1 MLFHPAVIALLTTSA
16 LTSMML
22 LYSGYYGYLIIRQ
35 WDPSSGSELQL
46 LLERRTYL
54 ISTILAYL
62 FAFQVLSLFLYLFT
76 ADNLHTFF
84 VGAMCAAGTL
94 NVNGY
99 GYPALLLKIINLLAA
114 GVWLIVNF
122 VDNRAYDY
130 PLVKKK
136 YVLLLVISPLILAET
151 VMLANYFLHL
161 DPNIITSCCGS
172 LFSEGARSISSDIVS
187 LPPRLMGIA
196 LYLSMAALVG
206 SGLCFYFKGKG
217 AYPFSVIAAG
227 TFVFAVL
234 STISFISPYIYE
246 LPSHR
251 CPFCI
256 LQGEYRYVGYPLYA
270 GLLGGAVA
278 GIGVGV
284 LMPFKGIASLSAII
298 PRAQK
303 RLSVAS
309 MLCYLVF
316 TAIVTYRIIF
326 SNLILQP

>member
-1 MLFHPAVIALLTTSA
+1 MLFHPAVMALLTTSI
-16 LTSMML
+16 LTGMML
-22 LYSGYYGYLIIRQ
+22 LYSAYYGYLIIRQ
-35 WDPSSGSELQL
+35 WDLSSGSELQL
-46 LLERRTYL
+46 SLERRTYL
-54 ISTILAYL
+54 ISTILTYL

-99 GYPALLLKIINLLAA
+99 GYPTLLLKIINLLAA

-130 PLVKKK
+130 PLVKRK
-136 YVLLLVISPLILAET
+136 YVLLLVITPLILAET

-172 LFSEGARSISSDIVS
+172 LFSEAAQSISSDIVS
-187 LPPRLMGIA
+187 LPARPMGTA
-196 LYLSMAALVG
+196 LYLSMAASVG

-227 TFVFAVL
+227 TFVVAVL
-234 STISFISPYIYE
+234 SIISFISPYIYE
-246 LPSHR
+246 LPSHH

-284 LMPFKGIASLSAII
+284 LMPFRKISSLRRSSRVRRSAH
-298 PRAQK
+298 RW
-303 RLSVAS
+303 RRW
-309 MLCYLVF
+309 Y
-316 TAIVTYRIIF
+316 VTWY
-326 SNLILQP
+326 SLQS